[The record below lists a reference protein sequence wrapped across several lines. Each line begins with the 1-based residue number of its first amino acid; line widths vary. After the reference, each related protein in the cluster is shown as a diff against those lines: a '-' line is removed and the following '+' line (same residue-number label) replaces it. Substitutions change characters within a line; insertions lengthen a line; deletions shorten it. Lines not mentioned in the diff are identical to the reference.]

1 MRRGIVCFVIAVF
14 ALLLLDPFGKAA
26 SAQLA
31 LTPDAPVA
39 TPLPEP
45 AVGIT
50 IEWRVRNRFR
60 LFREERDFDRHVE
73 AQRGRSALSAEQALA
88 METGGRGWARDVVT
102 RLCIDSAGSV
112 VEDCVRD
119 GVRESYLAPADHHVD
134 VRLDGS
140 VDASARCA
148 WTFDDG
154 DGAPRSLTVGC
165 DEPINIRVV
174 HGRPTIALVDITAS
188 GKTSRTSTEILVR
201 DLLIAGLG
209 DSVASG
215 EGNPDRP
222 VTLADEGFC
231 FRQFIA
237 TGASEYFRPGR
248 AGYQGEKACGGAQG
262 DADRV
267 AWARL
272 AARWMS
278 APCHRSLY
286 SYQLRAALTLAV
298 ENPQI
303 AVTFLPLACT
313 GATIEAG
320 LFGSQRARELNC
332 GTSGTTSCPATV
344 PGQLARLRE
353 LVTRAQRAMPG
364 RSLDLLLLTIG
375 ANDIDFSG
383 LVADVIIE
391 ARAERL
397 LFQRSGMI
405 SNLEAAQSALDA
417 KLPASFAR
425 LRAALKPLVDG
436 RLDRVVYVSYGNPAL
451 NPAGGACPSGRDGFD
466 IHPAFGVNG
475 ERLHRVA
482 QFVENRFLPQ
492 LKALATCSGG
502 ALCGDPAK
510 DRMTVVDAH
519 QAGFSEHGF
528 CARSA
533 GDPTFDRECFSP
545 RGESFAAG
553 PVEGATDPL
562 LCRYRASEFRTY
574 APRARWIR
582 TANDSYFAAMTFPEG
597 VSATLQPSNLHD
609 ATWGVLSAVY
619 GGAIHPTAEGH
630 AAMADAAAAAARS
643 VLRLAQPVRSIMA
656 EPLPDPLATETNR
669 PPAPTR

>member
-1 MRRGIVCFVIAVF
+1 M
-14 ALLLLDPFGKAA
+14 
-26 SAQLA
+26 
-31 LTPDAPVA
+31 
-39 TPLPEP
+39 
-45 AVGIT
+45 
-50 IEWRVRNRFR
+50 
-60 LFREERDFDRHVE
+60 
-73 AQRGRSALSAEQALA
+73 
-88 METGGRGWARDVVT
+88 
-102 RLCIDSAGSV
+102 
-112 VEDCVRD
+112 
-119 GVRESYLAPADHHVD
+119 
-134 VRLDGS
+134 
-140 VDASARCA
+140 
-148 WTFDDG
+148 
-154 DGAPRSLTVGC
+154 
-165 DEPINIRVV
+165 V

-188 GKTSRTSTEILVR
+188 GKTTRTSTEILVR

-405 SNLEAAQSALDA
+405 SNVEAAQSVLDA

-451 NPAGGACPSGRDGFD
+451 NPAGGGCPSGRDGFD

-510 DRMTVVDAH
+510 DRMTFVDAH

-533 GDPTFDRECFSP
+533 GDPDLRP
-545 RGESFAAG
+545 RVFLA
-553 PVEGATDPL
+553 EG
-562 LCRYRASEFRTY
+562 REFRRRSGRGRDRS
-574 APRARWIR
+574 APVQLSGERVPHLRPAR
-582 TANDSYFAAMTFPEG
+582 
-597 VSATLQPSNLHD
+597 TLDQN
-609 ATWGVLSAVY
+609 G
-619 GGAIHPTAEGH
+619 
-630 AAMADAAAAAARS
+630 
-643 VLRLAQPVRSIMA
+643 Q
-656 EPLPDPLATETNR
+656 
-669 PPAPTR
+669 